1 MSKRTE
7 KIGSV
12 IKRAISTPINDLAKE
27 FNSGITSINE
37 IVISPDLQNA
47 KIYISCFGG
56 KINSLQ
62 FVTILEKN
70 KFKIKAALSRDAFLK
85 YIPELK
91 FFIDDSMEKMGQI
104 QKVLDKISIN
114 NKILEEQNAENNQDI
129 TKDDTTEST
138 ESSDS

>member
-27 FNSGITSINE
+27 FNAGISSINE
-37 IVISPDLQNA
+37 ITVSPDLQNA

-62 FVTILEKN
+62 FITILEQN
-70 KFKIKAALSRDAFLK
+70 KGKIKSALSRDAFLK

-91 FFIDDSMEKMGQI
+91 FFIDDSMDKMDKI
-104 QKVLDKISIN
+104 QKVLDKINVDNKTLQDENQNDENDTDTDN
-114 NKILEEQNAENNQDI
+114 NTVNE
-129 TKDDTTEST
+129 TTEN
-138 ESSDS
+138 